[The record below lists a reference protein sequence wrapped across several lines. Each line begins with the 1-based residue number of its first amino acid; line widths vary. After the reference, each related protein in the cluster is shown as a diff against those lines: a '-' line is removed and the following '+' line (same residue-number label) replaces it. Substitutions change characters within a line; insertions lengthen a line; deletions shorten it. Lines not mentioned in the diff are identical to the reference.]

1 MSNLKLNK
9 TFNEIAKFNFLAFCF
24 SFMLILFYILCFK
37 NLEGHVTE

>member
-9 TFNEIAKFNFLAFCF
+9 TLNQIAKLFYAFCF